1 MKQPTNTNG
10 PRATVIP
17 SSLLVSDIMLEH
29 LQEFAIST
37 WHQYNFGETRKIA
50 SNSLAKQ
57 LGINSN
63 LVNLPSARANI
74 RARIRLGIRGS
85 SFLSGAL
92 RSLSGALRS
101 LSGALRLL
109 NGPLRFVNGF
119 FYFTKSKIPNSW
131 RWIVFLLDI

>member
-1 MKQPTNTNG
+1 MLSQLGIHIILAKQ
-10 PRATVIP
+10 
-17 SSLLVSDIMLEH
+17 E
-29 LQEFAIST
+29 
-37 WHQYNFGETRKIA
+37 KIA

-63 LVNLPSARANI
+63 LANLPSARANI
-74 RARIRLGIRGS
+74 RARIRLGIWGS

-101 LSGALRLL
+101 LSE
-109 NGPLRFVNGF
+109 PLRFVNGF
-119 FYFTKSKIPNSW
+119 FYFTKSKMPNSW